1 MQKQSIFAKFEQL
14 TEQETV
20 VAVVVVVPLE
30 VVNLTLLFLAA
41 VVVVPLE
48 NMVVWTIVVVWTP
61 VVVVLDD
68 NSTLIIEK
76 VRYFP
81 LEFAPPQA

>member
-76 VRYFP
+76 V
-81 LEFAPPQA
+81 L

>member
-14 TEQETV
+14 NEQETV

-76 VRYFP
+76 V
-81 LEFAPPQA
+81 L